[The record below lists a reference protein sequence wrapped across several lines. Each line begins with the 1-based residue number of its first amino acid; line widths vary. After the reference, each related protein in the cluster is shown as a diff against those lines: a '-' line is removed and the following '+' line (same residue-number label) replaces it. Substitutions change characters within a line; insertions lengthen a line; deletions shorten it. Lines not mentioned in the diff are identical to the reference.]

1 MFASRAAKAG
11 ILYCTVVFSAGF
23 VLSVIRMTWV
33 APLSGEFVGVL
44 LEAPILLAIA
54 WSACGW
60 VAERLDVSQQFLDR
74 LVMGGVALVVV
85 VCAEAVAAVLARGHS
100 LGEFSVHHGYSVVLL
115 GLLAQLA
122 FAVFPLLQRRD
133 HHELGEAA
141 EPPL

>member
-44 LEAPILLAIA
+44 L
-54 WSACGW
+54 
-60 VAERLDVSQQFLDR
+60 
-74 LVMGGVALVVV
+74 
-85 VCAEAVAAVLARGHS
+85 
-100 LGEFSVHHGYSVVLL
+100 